1 MDMSQSSTTN
11 RFHRRHFL
19 KTMAFGT
26 GAAGMPAF
34 SLLMGGTLPLHGEE
48 SRTKDVCDLD
58 YPPVGYGNSLEE
70 VERTI
75 QEVIEKLFRDPSGLM
90 RSGVN
95 GKTMKP
101 YTPEDVTDRQFG
113 VGSSWENASIPR
125 EYKNIANNFEN
136 CHETNGRYLCG
147 LVDKYKVT
155 GDAAVLELA
164 RRTVD
169 AERRLWEE
177 AGKVHRY
184 GLGWMPKPYAGMEKL
199 AAMDECSVDQ
209 YSDLTAGLEKYYH
222 ELATEEEREVLREM
236 FLSFADWWIDHNYTT
251 SYFGRTVWWDR
262 VHDLAQS
269 YFLYLFTLAYHLSP
283 KKKYRDAFH
292 YIFGKAEPVLNLR
305 PKQEAIMHFPQLGG
319 LTISSLARMTALDP
333 SLQAFGHR
341 CIRNYTPELIRS
353 VDNPKAYQATNAP
366 FAAKF
371 LTDAHQALQ
380 DDALLDIIA
389 GILGR
394 TTKRTDF
401 YRIKRGIA
409 LNKIPPNH
417 AIDGYR
423 DAFWGESMVCWFSAY
438 WYVRRHRPAA
448 EN

>member
-1 MDMSQSSTTN
+1 MN

-19 KTMAFGT
+19 KTVAFGT
-26 GAAGMPAF
+26 GAAGVPAW
-34 SLLMGGTLPLHGEE
+34 SLLIGGALPLHAEE
-48 SRTKDVCDLD
+48 SRTKDVCELD
-58 YPPVGYGNSLEE
+58 YPPVRYGDSLEE

-75 QEVIEKLFRDPSGLM
+75 QDVIERLFRDPSGLM

-95 GKTMKP
+95 GRTMKP
-101 YTPEDVTDRQFG
+101 YTLEDVKERQFG

-125 EYKNIANNFEN
+125 EYKSVANNFEN

-164 RRTVD
+164 RRTVH
-169 AERRLWEE
+169 AERRLWDE

-184 GLGWMPKPYAGMEKL
+184 GRGWMPKPYAGMDKL
-199 AAMDECSVDQ
+199 ARMDECSVDQ

-222 ELATEEEREVLREM
+222 ELATEEEREFLREM

-292 YIFGKAEPVLNLR
+292 YIYEKAEPVLSLR
-305 PKQEAIMHFPQLGG
+305 PKQDAILHFPQLGG
-319 LTISSLARMTALDP
+319 LTISSLARMAALDP
-333 SLQAFGHR
+333 SLKAFGHR

-353 VDNPKAYQATNAP
+353 VDNPKATQATSAP

-371 LTDAHQALQ
+371 LTDSHKALQ
-380 DDALLDIIA
+380 DDALLDTIA

-394 TTKRTDF
+394 TKQRTDF
-401 YRIKRGIA
+401 YRIKRGIPI
-409 LNKIPPNH
+409 NEIPPNH
-417 AIDGYR
+417 AKDDYR

-438 WYVRRHRPAA
+438 WYVRRHRPI
-448 EN
+448 